1 MMRKGTIHF
10 RAGGIVLIMI
20 IAALVAVGAVKVNH
34 PANVPRITGADLI
47 VINSMKSLGPLERAP
62 VPFFHS
68 RHTAALAR
76 TNGDCQTCHLTD
88 ANGHLAP
95 KFKRLTDADRQ
106 TVTDIYHINC
116 IACHRK
122 LADRGQKSGPQT
134 CGGCHQD
141 KPSVASTWRQI
152 TFDKSLHY
160 RHIMA
165 LNENC
170 GRCHHEYD
178 RQNHKLIHI
187 KGKEGAC
194 IYCHKNKPVGNTL
207 ALEQA
212 SHLQCI
218 GCHRDRRAAHRKA
231 GPVECVGCHDADYQ
245 MRIKVVKAVPRIQ
258 RNQPDVVLIR
268 SDEATPPNGTDP
280 AAMFPVPFDHKVH
293 EIYSGSCKVCH
304 HASLQSCGSCHTNA
318 GTKQGGQ
325 VKLVQAMHKVTSPAS
340 CIGCH
345 RQKQRAP
352 ACRGCHGFMATTDRP
367 AEQSCKVCHFASP
380 PSDIDA
386 TDARQTAEAARGLL
400 QRRDRELIS
409 THAPYQMPAKV
420 TIGKLS
426 NHFEPV
432 VFPHGKMVNALI
444 DKTRGSKLAE
454 YFHSQPG
461 TLCRG
466 CHHNSPPEEKP
477 PLCSNCHGKTVAAGD
492 AFRTG
497 LEGAFHQQCL
507 GCHQAMGVKHPDSRD
522 CKACHA
528 KRKTDTARSARPSSA
543 RRG

>member
-1 MMRKGTIHF
+1 MMQKGTMYS
-10 RAGGIVLIMI
+10 RAGGIVLII
-20 IAALVAVGAVKVNH
+20 VILVAVGAVKANYPVNG
-34 PANVPRITGADLI
+34 PRITGADLI
-47 VINSMKSLGPLERAP
+47 FIDSMKTLGPLERAP

-68 RHTAALAR
+68 LHTAALASTDR
-76 TNGDCQTCHLTD
+76 GCKTCHLTD
-88 ANGHLAP
+88 AKGHLST
-95 KFKRLTDADRQ
+95 KFKRLTDANRQ
-106 TVTDIYHINC
+106 KVTDIYHINC
-116 IACHRK
+116 IGCHHK
-122 LADRGQKSGPQT
+122 LADQGQKSGPQI

-141 KPSVASTWRQI
+141 NPSVASTWRKI

-160 RHIMA
+160 RHIKA
-165 LNENC
+165 LGENC
-170 GRCHHEYD
+170 ERCHHEYD
-178 RQNHKLIHI
+178 KQAHKLVHI
-187 KGKEGAC
+187 KGQEGAC
-194 IYCHKNKPVGNTL
+194 IYCHKDKPVGNTL

-218 GCHRDRRAAHRKA
+218 GCHRDRRAAHQKA

-245 MRIKVVKAVPRIQ
+245 KDIAVVKSVPRIQ
-258 RNQPDVVLIR
+258 RDQPDVVLIR

-280 AAMFPVPFDHKVH
+280 AAMFPVPFDHKAH
-293 EIYSGSCKVCH
+293 ETYNSSCKVCH

-325 VKLVQAMHKVTSPAS
+325 VKLVDAMHKVTSPSS
-340 CIGCH
+340 CVGCH
-345 RQKQRAP
+345 RLKQRAP
-352 ACRGCHGFMATTDRP
+352 ACRGCHGFIATTDKP
-367 AEQSCKVCHFASP
+367 AQQSCKVCHFAP
-380 PSDIDA
+380 LPSDIAA
-386 TDARQTAEAARGLL
+386 TDTHQLAQAARDLL
-400 QRRDRELIS
+400 QRRDSELS
-409 THAPYQMPAKV
+409 THVAYQMPDKV

-426 NHFEPV
+426 NNFEPV

-444 DKTRGSKLAE
+444 ARTRGSKLAD

-461 TLCRG
+461 TLCQG

-477 PLCSNCHGKTVAAGD
+477 PLCSNCHGETIAAGD

-507 GCHQAMGVKHPDSRD
+507 GCHKAMGVKYPGIRD

-528 KRKTDTARSARPSSA
+528 RRKTDTARSSRPSNA